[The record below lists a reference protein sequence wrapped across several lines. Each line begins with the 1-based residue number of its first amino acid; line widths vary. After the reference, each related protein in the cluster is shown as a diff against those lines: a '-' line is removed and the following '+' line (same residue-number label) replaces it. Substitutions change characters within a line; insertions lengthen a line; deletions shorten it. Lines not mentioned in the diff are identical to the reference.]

1 MGETAALVTDGLT
14 KHFGSVHA
22 LTDLTLQVESGEI
35 LGFLGPNG
43 AGKTTTIR
51 LLMDFIRPTAGRAQV
66 LGAPPL
72 DPTVRARVG
81 YLPAELHIDP
91 RYTARDVVDFFGHL
105 RDGVDERHVGE
116 LLDRFDLDPTR
127 PLGELSTGNK
137 RKIGI
142 VQAFMHR
149 PDLLLLDEPTSGL
162 DPLLQHEFSLLL
174 RGAVDA
180 GATAFLSSHV
190 LPEVDLLAERVAIMR
205 QGHLVALDHIETMRR
220 RARQRLDLHL
230 AGPADPRRFTR
241 LPGVIEADAVDT
253 TIRLVIEGSV
263 DAVIKAAAH
272 DEVLRVVSH
281 DADLEDV
288 FLAYYRDQP

>member
-1 MGETAALVTDGLT
+1 MPDPVLATADLT
-14 KHFGSVHA
+14 KHFGSVRA
-22 LTDLTLQVESGEI
+22 LDGLTLEVERGEI

-51 LLMDFIRPTAGRAQV
+51 LLMDFIRPTSGRALV
-66 LGAPPL
+66 LGVEPA
-72 DPTVRARVG
+72 DSAVRGRVG
-81 YLPAELHIDP
+81 HLPAELHIDP
-91 RYTARDVVDFFGHL
+91 RYTARDVVDFFGQL
-105 RDGVDERHVGE
+105 RGGVDQI
-116 LLDRFDLDPTR
+116 LAAQLMDRFELDPSR

-149 PDLLLLDEPTSGL
+149 PVLLLLDEPTSGL
-162 DPLLQHEFSLLL
+162 DPLLQHEFSKLL
-174 RGAVDA
+174 REAVDA

-190 LPEVDLLAERVAIMR
+190 LPEVELLAERVAIMR
-205 QGHLVALDHIETMRR
+205 QGRLVALDHIDALRR

-230 AGPADPRRFTR
+230 AAPADPSSFAR
-241 LPGVIEADAVDT
+241 LPGVVEASAVDT

-263 DAVIKAAAH
+263 DAVIKAAAA
-272 DEVLRVVSH
+272 EQVLRVATH

-288 FLAYYRDQP
+288 FLAYYREDS